1 MRAFRIG
8 KDITVRWSILTNGE
22 KKALE
27 GRDLTLFIHLPNRTD
42 IPVDFTNEGNIAT
55 FVFRGV
61 NQLYTG
67 PYRLTIWENFGKD
80 GQSVV
85 DCCNAFELVSYTC
98 DEDVGNCNNLKTGIL
113 EVSSV
118 LEVGVQGP
126 AGEITDVTATVD
138 NNVGTPSVEVE
149 LGGTPEKR
157 TIKFN
162 FSKLKGDIG
171 DPGSSAYELY
181 KEHHPDTEL
190 TEEEYAAYPVHA
202 GDAALAAVEKVE
214 QTEERIEAAEK
225 VREEAEQGRILSEQR
240 RVEAES
246 SRAAAEQGRV
256 RAEQGRE
263 SAEILRVR
271 AEQERVAAEAS
282 RVQGEES
289 RIAAETA
296 REEAEQTRI
305 ADEEDRVAAESARA
319 AAEQKRQTDTGEAIG
334 KAAAATKEAE
344 DAAAEATDAAGS
356 IVGPQDVLAH
366 SACSLEERIAHLER
380 LLADIL
386 SGEVYIPK
394 LTVRELSVWGD
405 DNLIVTGRG
414 APSRKPDRAGQFYID
429 IENDA
434 VYHSVGNAAVSDWK
448 IN

>member
-1 MRAFRIG
+1 MSNNTPTRHINVESDFRLVLTFTDG
-8 KDITVRWSILTNGE
+8 KIPTYPWKVELSTSNT
-22 KKALE
+22 E
-27 GRDLTLFIHLPNRTD
+27 GFNTYAAGF
-42 IPVDFTNEGNIAT
+42 
-55 FVFRGV
+55 
-61 NQLYTG
+61 
-67 PYRLTIWENFGKD
+67 D
-80 GQSVV
+80 GQNYYK
-85 DCCNAFELVSYTC
+85 CLPLNE
-98 DEDVGNCNNLKTGIL
+98 
-113 EVSSV
+113 SSV
-118 LEVGVQGP
+118 LVLVNRHRMRTGVLSYKLIQDIP
-126 AGEITDVTATVD
+126 DALFSDRKMDIVTP
-138 NNVGTPSVEVE
+138 GCEQVE
-149 LGGTPEKR
+149 LWYGPSDNYDLPVE
-157 TIKFN
+157 IESAIVAF
-162 FSKLKGDIG
+162 LKG

-225 VREEAEQGRILSEQR
+225 VREEAEQGRILSEQE

-366 SACSLEERIAHLER
+366 SACSHEERIAHLER

-394 LTVRELSVWGD
+394 LTVRELSVWGA

-429 IENDA
+429 IGNDA